1 MSLDSLAKEE
11 GGDQTK
17 SESDRT
23 TSCSFRLSF
32 DWTLETHCLRI
43 SSEEILEM
51 GERGA
56 GWSKILGM
64 DKKGRKG
71 KKVADIGWA
80 ASKMIATITMLILML
95 MLMMMVMMVMMVM
108 LVMVMVTAIV
118 LGANPKITWDC
129 MRKQCVNWHEGTE
142 IVHSCKKY
150 INRLCNTEF

>member
-43 SSEEILEM
+43 SSEEIFEM

-80 ASKMIATITMLILML
+80 ASKMIATITMLML
-95 MLMMMVMMVMMVM
+95 MVVMMLM
-108 LVMVMVTAIV
+108 MVMVTAIV

-150 INRLCNTEF
+150 INRLCNTGFKFISI